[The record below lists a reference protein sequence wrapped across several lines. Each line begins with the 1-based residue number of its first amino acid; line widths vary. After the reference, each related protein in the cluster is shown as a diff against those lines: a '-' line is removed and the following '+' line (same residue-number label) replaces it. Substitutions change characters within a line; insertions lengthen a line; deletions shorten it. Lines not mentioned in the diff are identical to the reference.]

1 MYRSKCRPRE
11 DDVKAWLQNGQF
23 LSFGAGAFDLV
34 ESSTDALLGVS
45 AIAPNKD
52 RNRKK
57 TE

>member
-1 MYRSKCRPRE
+1 
-11 DDVKAWLQNGQF
+11 VKAWLQNGQF

-45 AIAPNKD
+45 AIPPNKD
-52 RNRKK
+52 GNRKK